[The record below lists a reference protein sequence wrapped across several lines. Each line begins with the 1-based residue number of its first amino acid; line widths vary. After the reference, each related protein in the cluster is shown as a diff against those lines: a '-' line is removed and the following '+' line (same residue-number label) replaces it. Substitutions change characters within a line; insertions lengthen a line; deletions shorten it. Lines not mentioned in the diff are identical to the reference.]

1 MNENY
6 LHFLWK
12 TKRLPFHKLKTS
24 DNLEIGIKHVGF
36 HNTNESGPDFING
49 KIILDGLEWCGNIE
63 LHVKSSDW
71 YLHKHQYDLAYNNV
85 ILHVVYEHDRD
96 IHINNTIIPTIELKE
111 HIDWNH
117 FECFQKFSM
126 NNSEINCSKSLPNV
140 NRIYIESMIERSIV
154 DRLNRK
160 IFFLNQDVIVKEPSE
175 VLYFLLARAFGTKVN
190 QLPFEELTYRLPLSL
205 VKKLKSKEQ
214 VGLIILTSGIS
225 PTDNE
230 YCPKKK
236 LKQSNRVSSQSWKR
250 KGLRPQSFPE
260 VRVMQFAVLVS
271 QFDFN
276 MLHFMKS
283 STDLRSFI
291 LSLFDRVSK
300 EMDTKMHLSK
310 QLVDL
315 IIINCI
321 VPFLWWYGDSISD
334 SEMKEKAFEIL
345 QITSAEKN
353 TIIKTWNS
361 YNIKAKSA
369 YESQALIELYNEH
382 CSKNKCLS
390 CEIGVQILKA

>member
-12 TKRLPFHKLKTS
+12 TKRLPFHALKTS
-24 DNLEIGIKHVGF
+24 DNIEIGIKHVGF

-71 YLHKHQYDLAYNNV
+71 YLHKHQNDLAYNNV
-85 ILHVVYEHDRD
+85 ILHVVYEHDCD
-96 IHINNTIIPTIELKE
+96 IEINNSVIPTIELKE
-111 HIDWNH
+111 YIDWNH

-126 NNSEINCSKSLPNV
+126 NNSEINCAKSLPSV
-140 NRIYIESMIERSIV
+140 NQIYIESMIERSIV

-160 IFFLNQDVIVKEPSE
+160 IFFLNRDLLVKEPSE

-205 VKKLKSKEQ
+205 VKKLKRKEQ
-214 VGLIILTSGIS
+214 VSLIILTSGIS
-225 PTDNE
+225 PMKSENYSKSKSKE
-230 YCPKKK
+230 YNC
-236 LKQSNRVSSQSWKR
+236 VSGQSWKR

-260 VRVMQFAVLVS
+260 VRVMQFALLVS

-283 STDLRSFI
+283 SIDLRSFI
-291 LSLFDRVSK
+291 ESLFHTVSRLAESK
-300 EMDTKMHLSK
+300 WHFSK

-334 SEMKEKAFEIL
+334 SEMKEKAIEIL

-353 TIIKTWNS
+353 AIIKTWNS
-361 YNIKAKSA
+361 YSIKAKSA